1 MFVLIILANNETLLL
16 DVGQCL
22 NAICKLFQE
31 ARVPGEFPSWLSI
44 IFPLCDFLY
53 FLKNTETQ
61 AFPLFAVLL
70 KH

>member
-22 NAICKLFQE
+22 NTIWKLFQE
-31 ARVPGEFPSWLSI
+31 ARFPGGFPSSLSV

-61 AFPLFAVLL
+61 AFPLLAILL
-70 KH
+70 